1 MALDADTS
9 LTQPPVLPAQDD
21 ENAGVQTY
29 ALGDAAAPQTTQLQA
44 DTASAPSAVQGNM
57 NGPADS
63 SVAANMPA
71 SQEQPVAA
79 QRSPDTATDSS
90 PATAATPTTECR
102 FVGLD
107 GSPISGLQY
116 RLEADGNVEIGTT
129 DDMGSAS
136 PVTTFAAGSNCAV
149 YVKRD
154 DGTFKQITAFSIPE
168 ADTTVTLMSP
178 SMLLEGE
185 TQQHGGSPDETY
197 KEPPAP
203 ENQGS
208 DSEVH
213 PAYSAEHEASSDGA
227 APSASQDATTTAK
240 TPAVDTTTTPAQSAP
255 TANTPPP
262 AASAPQPKPAPPA
275 PAPAKKAAPPAA
287 IKGSTGKA
295 PTLTTVATNRDA
307 VGHPQAQ
314 PEESFTDWAGRKVN
328 GAWHF
333 IEDWLGVTTNPVA
346 GKTVPGVKPPAG
358 AAALSP
364 AVLSPADAAKKL
376 ATIAEEQTAY
386 SMPSSSTVVNLKQIS
401 DGTIKYGTKKTK
413 QSKGQCYMYV
423 KIALW
428 KANAIKFVKGKDG
441 KFAGGGGS
449 YAKVAGAFLKS
460 QGYEDVTAELPDARW
475 AWPGDVIVYHV
486 KGDTETADG
495 HGQPGHIDI
504 RTYHYYVSDFKRN
517 YLCMSGPNADG
528 TRHFYEVSGIYRKH
542 GLSDP
547 LPIARMRAFLKILR
561 SREAKTFFLLGDDKT
576 YHASQGVYTLQGG
589 IKDFSTYPPGAS
601 HQGAY
606 QMTKSVWTAGQLLE
620 QGALPNDF
628 SPRTQ
633 DRFAI
638 FLMEG
643 RPGRLDPKTGE
654 PRLSA
659 LGYVRLGDID
669 NAVAQL
675 RAEWACLPG
684 TSQDQG
690 YTMAQLK
697 ADFDKYVKEY
707 NK

>member
-1 MALDADTS
+1 MHR
-9 LTQPPVLPAQDD
+9 
-21 ENAGVQTY
+21 
-29 ALGDAAAPQTTQLQA
+29 
-44 DTASAPSAVQGNM
+44 
-57 NGPADS
+57 
-63 SVAANMPA
+63 
-71 SQEQPVAA
+71 SQN
-79 QRSPDTATDSS
+79 QR
-90 PATAATPTTECR
+90 
-102 FVGLD
+102 
-107 GSPISGLQY
+107 
-116 RLEADGNVEIGTT
+116 
-129 DDMGSAS
+129 
-136 PVTTFAAGSNCAV
+136 
-149 YVKRD
+149 
-154 DGTFKQITAFSIPE
+154 
-168 ADTTVTLMSP
+168 
-178 SMLLEGE
+178 
-185 TQQHGGSPDETY
+185 
-197 KEPPAP
+197 
-203 ENQGS
+203 
-208 DSEVH
+208 
-213 PAYSAEHEASSDGA
+213 
-227 APSASQDATTTAK
+227 
-240 TPAVDTTTTPAQSAP
+240 
-255 TANTPPP
+255 
-262 AASAPQPKPAPPA
+262 PPA

-401 DGTIKYGTKKTK
+401 DGTIKYGTKKTR